1 MDLSDYTGSAPCVSI
16 TQADGAW
23 MKEQAE
29 AVKDE
34 AGETWYY
41 TGTLTVAEGASSV
54 VYDTPVTMS
63 DFSSWGV
70 PGSLELKPEITAPGG
85 NIYSVN
91 GVIPGGESYETMSG
105 TSMASPQIA
114 GMTALVA
121 QYMEEAGLQEQTG
134 LSTRVLAQSLLMS
147 TAEPLMDV
155 ESGSYYPA
163 IQQGAGL
170 ANVGSAISASSYV
183 LVDGQP
189 DGKVKAELGEDAGR
203 DGVYSFGFTL
213 NNLTSETKVFELS
226 ADLFTQDMFA
236 YYANGN
242 QDMSQLANYLDVATT
257 ALEAN
262 VSWTAD
268 GQVVNS
274 AGEMAKCDFDGDG
287 DVDTDDG
294 QALLDYVTGARAS
307 ISSADFADINHDGR
321 VDTYDV
327 HLFLGKLG
335 KDTVT
340 VPANGSVKLTV
351 TMTLTEEQKAELDR
365 YYTNG
370 AYVEA
375 YVYAHALTNVEGVE
389 GTSHSIPVLAF
400 YGSWTD
406 SSMFDVGTYMEYAT
420 GEEFRQKFQELARQT
435 CFQSL
440 RRHPL

>member
-1 MDLSDYTGSAPCVSI
+1 M
-16 TQADGAW
+16 
-23 MKEQAE
+23 
-29 AVKDE
+29 
-34 AGETWYY
+34 
-41 TGTLTVAEGASSV
+41 
-54 VYDTPVTMS
+54 
-63 DFSSWGV
+63 
-70 PGSLELKPEITAPGG
+70 
-85 NIYSVN
+85 
-91 GVIPGGESYETMSG
+91 
-105 TSMASPQIA
+105 
-114 GMTALVA
+114 
-121 QYMEEAGLQEQTG
+121 
-134 LSTRVLAQSLLMS
+134 R
-147 TAEPLMDV
+147 
-155 ESGSYYPA
+155 
-163 IQQGAGL
+163 
-170 ANVGSAISASSYV
+170 
-183 LVDGQP
+183 
-189 DGKVKAELGEDAGR
+189 DAGR

-420 GEEFRQKFQELARQT
+420 GEEFRVPYLGNVNANALGIIYGDEPDSMYYFGGNPLVPDEKYMPERNAVNSERGDKFGKWTFSAIRNAGASRFTVTNVETGEILASAEPGAVSAAYYYSRTASWQQTGYNLNLNWSPAGLKEGDAVELAPDLGSGAV
-435 CFQSL
+435 CAEG
-440 RRHPL
+440 RHCELGCPGQRAPP